1 MSAVTQLLE
10 TAGAILEGHF
20 QLSSGLHSP
29 RYLQCALALQY
40 PDVASRLG
48 ARLADHFRHERVD
61 VVIAPALGGILV
73 GHEVARSLGTR
84 AIFAERQGGVMT
96 LRRGFALRP
105 GERVLAVEDVVTTG
119 RSLMEII
126 ALIHQGGAQLRGVGA
141 LVDRSTTPLHFGV
154 PFRALL
160 TLPIPTFRPEECPL
174 CRAGVSVTIPGSR
187 HLSAEGPVSH
197 NTGRCHLE

>member
-1 MSAVTQLLE
+1 MLAVTRLLE
-10 TAGAILEGHF
+10 RAGAILEGHF

-48 ARLADHFRHERVD
+48 ARLADRFRHERVD
-61 VVIAPALGGILV
+61 VVIAPALGGILI

-126 ALIHQGGAQLRGVGA
+126 ALIHQGGAELRGVGA
-141 LVDRSTTPLHFGV
+141 LVDRSTATLNFGV

-174 CRAGVSVTIPGSR
+174 CRAGVTVTIPGSR
-187 HLSAEGPVSH
+187 YLSTEGSASPDF
-197 NTGRCHLE
+197 T